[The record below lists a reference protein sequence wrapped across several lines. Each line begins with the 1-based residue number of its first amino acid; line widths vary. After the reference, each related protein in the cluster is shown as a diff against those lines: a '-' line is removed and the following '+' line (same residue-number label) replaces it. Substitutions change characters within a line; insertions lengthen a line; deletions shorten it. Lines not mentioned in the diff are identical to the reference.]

1 MKINLNKE
9 LAWITF
15 LDDDF
20 ENKWFPVTDITGKQL
35 ECRNMDE
42 DETIMFHCRKNIIP
56 TSRKWGI
63 ANTSQM
69 LLKNA
74 MRDNF

>member
-9 LAWITF
+9 MAWITF

-20 ENKWFPVTDITGKQL
+20 ENKWFPVTDITGKHL
-35 ECRNMDE
+35 ECKNMDD
-42 DETIMFHCRKNIIP
+42 DEKIMNHCRKNIP
-56 TSRKWGI
+56 TFRKWGI
-63 ANTSQM
+63 ANTTQM

>member
-9 LAWITF
+9 MAWITF

-42 DETIMFHCRKNIIP
+42 D
-56 TSRKWGI
+56 
-63 ANTSQM
+63 
-69 LLKNA
+69 
-74 MRDNF
+74 